1 MNIVQKFEKELVDA
15 QQTQR
20 KGTAMS
26 FELIAA
32 SAAITLA
39 LVFYT
44 VGVFSERRSS
54 SLKLS
59 HVIMFWCGLV
69 FDTTGTTIMTN
80 IAQTS
85 GATGFGVHAISGLL
99 AIILMLVHAIWATA
113 TYIRRNERAEK
124 TFHKF
129 STLVWLLWLI
139 PYIIG
144 MLVGIPMIHLQTV
157 CAVGTAT
164 LVVAAFAFFLLRRGA
179 AKHSDK

>member
-1 MNIVQKFEKELVDA
+1 
-15 QQTQR
+15 
-20 KGTAMS
+20 MS

-44 VGVFSERRSS
+44 VGVFSERRAG

-59 HVIMFWCGLV
+59 HVLLFWGGLV

-85 GATGFGVHAISGLL
+85 GATGFGIHAVSGLL
-99 AIILMLVHAIWATA
+99 AIVLMLVHAVWATA

-124 TFHKF
+124 TFHTF
-129 STLVWLLWLI
+129 STFVWLLWLV

-144 MLVGIPMIHLQTV
+144 MLVGIPAIHLQTV
-157 CAVGTAT
+157 CAVGTAVI
-164 LVVAAFAFFLLRRGA
+164 VVAAFAFFLLRRRDAGRHA
-179 AKHSDK
+179 

>member
-1 MNIVQKFEKELVDA
+1 
-15 QQTQR
+15 
-20 KGTAMS
+20 MS

-44 VGVFSERRSS
+44 VGVFSERHAG

-59 HVIMFWCGLV
+59 HVVLFWCGLV

-85 GATGFGVHAISGLL
+85 GATGFGIHAVSGLL
-99 AIILMLVHAIWATA
+99 AIILMLVHAVWATA
-113 TYIRRNERAEK
+113 TYARRNVRAEK

-129 STLVWLLWLI
+129 STFVWLLWLV

-157 CAVGTAT
+157 CAVGTASII
-164 LVVAAFAFFLLRRGA
+164 VGIFAFFLLRRRGTVKRA
-179 AKHSDK
+179 

>member
-1 MNIVQKFEKELVDA
+1 MNTVQKYERNAADNI
-15 QQTQR
+15 R
-20 KGTAMS
+20 KGIVMS

-44 VGVFSERRSS
+44 VGVFSERRANT
-54 SLKLS
+54 LKLS
-59 HVIMFWCGLV
+59 HVVMFWCGLV

-85 GATGFGVHAISGLL
+85 GATGFGIHAISGLL
-99 AIILMLVHAIWATA
+99 AIILMLVHAVWATA
-113 TYIRRNERAEK
+113 TYVRRNERAEK

-129 STLVWLLWLI
+129 STLVWLLWLV

-164 LVVAAFAFFLLRRGA
+164 IVVAAFAFFLLRRGT
-179 AKHSDK
+179 AKHASK

>member
-1 MNIVQKFEKELVDA
+1 
-15 QQTQR
+15 
-20 KGTAMS
+20 MS
-26 FELIAA
+26 IELIAA

-44 VGVFSERRSS
+44 LGVFSERRAG

-59 HVIMFWCGLV
+59 HVLLFWAGLV
-69 FDTTGTTIMTN
+69 CDTTGTTIMTN

-85 GATGFGVHAISGLL
+85 GAAGFGIHAVSGLL
-99 AIILMLVHAIWATA
+99 AIILMLVHALWATF
-113 TYIRRNERAEK
+113 TYARRNERAER
-124 TFHKF
+124 TFHTF

-157 CAVGTAT
+157 CAVGTSVI
-164 LVVAAFAFFLLRRGA
+164 VVALFAFLLFRRSGR
-179 AKHSDK
+179 HSH